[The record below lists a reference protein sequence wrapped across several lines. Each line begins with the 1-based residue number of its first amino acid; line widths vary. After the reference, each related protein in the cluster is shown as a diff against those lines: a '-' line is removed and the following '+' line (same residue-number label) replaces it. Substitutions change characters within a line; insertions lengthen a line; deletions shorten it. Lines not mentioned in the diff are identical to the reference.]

1 MGKALIIAEKP
12 SVARDIAAALGGFTK
27 GDGGVLTSAVAL
39 ISSAVG
45 HLVELHVPEAET
57 VGMDISRLPILP
69 PQFGLRPTESGRGQF
84 ALLAK
89 LMRDPEVDLIVNAC
103 DAGREG
109 ELIFRLI
116 YEHAGCRKR
125 MARMWLQSM
134 TPDAIRE
141 AHRTMKPGKDFDRL
155 ADAARSRAEA
165 DWLVGINGSRAVT
178 KMVEAQTGQ
187 RGSSATGRVQTPTL
201 AIVVDLE
208 EKIRTFVPQD
218 YWEVHA
224 AFGARAGQYVGR
236 WYRPSDEEGED
247 AGYRV
252 FDKALA
258 EQVVAKCRGAAVES
272 VKDDSKPSSTAAP
285 RLYDLTSLQRDANK
299 RFKFSAK
306 KTLEI
311 AQALYERHK
320 VTTYPRTDSSALPE
334 DYVGSAAEIMRHLAG
349 GSPVAVHAQR
359 VTDQG
364 WIKGDDKRIFDNSKI
379 SDHFAIIPTLTRPEG
394 LSADE
399 GRIYEMVL
407 RRFVA
412 AFHPAAQYMAT
423 TRTTVVA
430 GEVFRSSG
438 RVLLDAGWKQ
448 VYGGDDDKTPKL
460 APVDAG
466 EIPANRDVQ
475 AKGLQTK
482 APSRLTEA
490 TLLSA
495 MENAG
500 KLVDDDELR
509 DAMKERGLGT
519 PATRAATIESLLND
533 RDGKGRP
540 KEPYMTREG
549 EAQHLVPTGKG
560 IALVQFLRSS
570 GVEALVS
577 PRMTGEWEHKL
588 HLIEAGRLTRPEFMA
603 EIARFTTNLIDV
615 IRGQAAAAVANLPPA
630 KSLQAPCPKCGGEVK
645 AGRFG
650 YDCVASG
657 CGLKLRGDLCSH
669 VITEAEAEQLLS
681 TGSAGPFD
689 DFVSQKTKKKFS
701 AVLKLNAAESKLD
714 FVFDDTPRQAREL
727 PTIQGLKC
735 PVCGGG
741 VSDKVRLYGCGDH
754 FALWREVAGKKL
766 TDSQMATLVRDRRL
780 PNVAGLRGSNGKA
793 FSATLVMAD
802 NGKVSF
808 KFD

>member
-1 MGKALIIAEKP
+1 MSKTLIIAEKP
-12 SVARDIAAALGGFTK
+12 SVAEDIAKALGGFTK
-27 GDGGVLTSAVAL
+27 VGGVLTSSWGL

-57 VGMDISRLPILP
+57 VGMNLAGLPILP
-69 PQFGLRPTESGRGQF
+69 PKFGLRPIESRRAQF
-84 ALLAK
+84 GLLAK
-89 LMRDPEVDLIVNAC
+89 LMRDPEVDVVVNAC

-125 MARMWLQSM
+125 TSRMWLQSM
-134 TPDAIRE
+134 TSDAIRE
-141 AHRTMKPGKDFDRL
+141 AHRTMKPGANFDRL

-178 KMVEAQTGQ
+178 KMTEAQTGA
-187 RGSSATGRVQTPTL
+187 RESSATGRVQTPTL
-201 AIVVDLE
+201 AIVADLE

-224 AFGARAGQYVGR
+224 AFVARGGQYVGR
-236 WYRPSDEEGED
+236 WYRPSQEEGED
-247 AGYRV
+247 AGFRV
-252 FDKALA
+252 FDKAVA
-258 EQVVAKCRGAAVES
+258 DQVVAKCRGAAVES
-272 VKDDSKPSSTAAP
+272 VVDDSKPVATAAP
-285 RLYDLTSLQRDANK
+285 KLYDLTSLQRDANR

-320 VTTYPRTDSSALPE
+320 VTTYPRTDSNALPE

-349 GSPVAVHAQR
+349 GSPVAAHAQR
-359 VTDQG
+359 VTVQG

-394 LSADE
+394 LSSDE
-399 GRIYEMVL
+399 GRLYEMVL

-423 TRTTVVA
+423 TRTTRVA
-430 GEVFRSSG
+430 GEAFRSSG
-438 RVLLDAGWKQ
+438 RVLLDAGWKV

-460 APVDAG
+460 APVEPG

-533 RDGKGRP
+533 KDGRGRP
-540 KEPYMTREG
+540 KVPYMTREG
-549 EAQHLVPTGKG
+549 EAQHLVPTDKG
-560 IALVQFLRSS
+560 IALVRFLRSN
-570 GVEALVS
+570 GVDGLVS

-588 HLIEAGRLTRPEFMA
+588 HLIEEGSLTRAEFMA
-603 EIARFTTNLIDV
+603 EIERFTTNMISV
-615 IRGQAAAAVANLPPA
+615 IKGQAAAAVANQPPA
-630 KSLQAPCPKCGGEVK
+630 RALKAPCPKCGGEVK
-645 AGRFG
+645 VGRFG
-650 YDCVASG
+650 YDCAASG
-657 CGLKLRGDLCSH
+657 CGFKLRGDLCSH
-669 VITEAEAEQLLS
+669 VISEPEAEQLLAN
-681 TGSAGPFD
+681 GQAGPFH
-689 DFVSQKTKKKFS
+689 DFVSPKNKSKFS
-701 AVLKLNAAESKLD
+701 AVLKLNVAESKLD
-714 FVFDDTPRQAREL
+714 FVFDDTPRQARET
-727 PTIQGLKC
+727 PKVQGLKC
-735 PVCGGG
+735 PVCGGE
-741 VSDKVRLYGCGDH
+741 VADKGRLYGCGEH

-766 TDSQMATLVRDRRL
+766 TDGQMATLIRDRRL
-780 PNVAGLRGSNGKA
+780 PNVAGLRGNSGKA
-793 FSATLVMAD
+793 FSATLLMAD
-802 NGKVSF
+802 NGKVAF